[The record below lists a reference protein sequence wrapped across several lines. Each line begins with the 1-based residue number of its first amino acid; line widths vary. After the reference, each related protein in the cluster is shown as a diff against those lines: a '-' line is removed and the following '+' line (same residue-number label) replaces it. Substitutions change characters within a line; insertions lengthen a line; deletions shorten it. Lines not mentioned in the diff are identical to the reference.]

1 MHALKNKYI
10 RFQKHIYLLSKTYN
24 FILSFKTIYKSHDTV
39 YYYYPNIKGTS
50 IAHVHNF
57 QSLKWNDSKA
67 QYFISLQHVT
77 HALL

>member
-1 MHALKNKYI
+1 M
-10 RFQKHIYLLSKTYN
+10 
-24 FILSFKTIYKSHDTV
+24 LSFKTIYKSQDTV

-57 QSLKWNDSKA
+57 QPLKWNDFKA